1 MEELKLEVE
10 GALADME
17 TALYE
22 ARPDAKERMHPRA
35 VGGAVRNAG
44 EVLGRAGLAY
54 DHDLFEMVARRW
66 EKGYPVDE
74 EYEADVR
81 DLQAEATRAVD
92 QLRTR

>member
-1 MEELKLEVE
+1 VEELKVEVE
-10 GALADME
+10 AALAEME

-22 ARPDAKERMHPRA
+22 ARPDAKERMHPRQ
-35 VGGAVRNAG
+35 VGGAVRNVA
-44 EVLGRAGLAY
+44 ELLSRAGLAH

-81 DLQAEATRAVD
+81 DLEAEATRAVD

>member
-1 MEELKLEVE
+1 MEELKVEVE
-10 GALADME
+10 AALAEME

-22 ARPDAKERMHPRA
+22 ARPDAKERMHPRS
-35 VGGAVRNAG
+35 VGAAVRNAD
-44 EVLGRAGLAY
+44 ELLDRSALDH

-81 DLQAEATRAVD
+81 DLEAEAARVVD

>member
-1 MEELKLEVE
+1 
-10 GALADME
+10 
-17 TALYE
+17 
-22 ARPDAKERMHPRA
+22 
-35 VGGAVRNAG
+35 
-44 EVLGRAGLAY
+44 
-54 DHDLFEMVARRW
+54 MVARRW